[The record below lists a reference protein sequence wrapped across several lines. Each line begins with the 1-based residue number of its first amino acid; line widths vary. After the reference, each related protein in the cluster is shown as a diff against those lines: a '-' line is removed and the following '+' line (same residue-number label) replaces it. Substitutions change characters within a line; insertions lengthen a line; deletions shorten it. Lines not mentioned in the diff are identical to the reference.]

1 MTVTDQLKIL
11 DDEIKTNQAQYD
23 LSREAPKISVLSSKD
38 LLDMYE
44 YLIWS
49 IIHSIVLQSLKTSTN
64 LKDCHLILLKILKR
78 FTMLKNVTP
87 ETDENKD
94 QQEKVLNNVGDLF
107 NELYYIYKD
116 KCSEENNGLKTKDT
130 QKLRLTNDYQ
140 HESEEEKEH
149 MTSKK
154 PDKKNT

>member
-1 MTVTDQLKIL
+1 
-11 DDEIKTNQAQYD
+11 
-23 LSREAPKISVLSSKD
+23 
-38 LLDMYE
+38 
-44 YLIWS
+44 
-49 IIHSIVLQSLKTSTN
+49 
-64 LKDCHLILLKILKR
+64 
-78 FTMLKNVTP
+78 MLKNVTP

-130 QKLRLTNDYQ
+130 QKLRLTDDYQ

-154 PDKKNT
+154 PDKKTT